1 MDLNIGITKNNE
13 WTTHQFPVR
22 RTRSPA
28 DHTVVCC
35 QNNACFA
42 VKKMKHLLSL
52 SICIILTKKRLKLKK
67 IPSSRQRNYCFCGY
81 CCDEPIS

>member
-28 DHTVVCC
+28 NHTVVCC

-52 SICIILTKKRLKLKK
+52 SICMILTKKRLKLKK
-67 IPSSRQRNYCFCGY
+67 NSFK
-81 CCDEPIS
+81 

>member
-1 MDLNIGITKNNE
+1 MDLNIGITKNE

-52 SICIILTKKRLKLKK
+52 SICIILTKKV
-67 IPSSRQRNYCFCGY
+67 SSLGVLWGKPPLWRGCWGWVQIC
-81 CCDEPIS
+81 EV